1 MSHVI
6 PCPMFGRLKEG
17 EPSAL
22 AARNGKKPWLSE
34 AQILVRSYQGRVSQR
49 ICIVI
54 YIIRYMYIIMK
65 ITIIIVITIIIIV
78 IVITIII
85 IYIYI
90 YIYIHIYIYTYIYIY
105 VFIYLFIFSTQKK
118 RCRQVEETWK
128 SLELLHHWI
137 IERLCWRHFPGIF
150 LWVALLLHVG
160 QGLACQAE
168 LLEGGIGCKVN
179 PTNNH
184 IDHVIDHSHESLHY
198 ILSVLAFWYVF

>member
-65 ITIIIVITIIIIV
+65 ITIIVITIIIIV
-78 IVITIII
+78 VIITII
-85 IYIYI
+85 
-90 YIYIHIYIYTYIYIY
+90 IYTYIYM
-105 VFIYLFIFSTQKK
+105 FIYLFIFSTQKNDADK
-118 RCRQVEETWK
+118 LRKPGNLWNCC
-128 SLELLHHWI
+128 I
-137 IERLCWRHFPGIF
+137 IESLNDYAGDTFPASFCGSLF
-150 LWVALLLHVG
+150 YCTSAKAWHAK
-160 QGLACQAE
+160 QSSWKAGLGVRSTPQT
-168 LLEGGIGCKVN
+168 I
-179 PTNNH
+179 
-184 IDHVIDHSHESLHY
+184 I
-198 ILSVLAFWYVF
+198 

>member
-1 MSHVI
+1 LKVVALIEQFHGWWIAMSHVI

-128 SLELLHHWI
+128 SLELLHH
-137 IERLCWRHFPGIF
+137 
-150 LWVALLLHVG
+150 
-160 QGLACQAE
+160 
-168 LLEGGIGCKVN
+168 
-179 PTNNH
+179 
-184 IDHVIDHSHESLHY
+184 
-198 ILSVLAFWYVF
+198 

>member
-1 MSHVI
+1 MVDSHVTCHPMSHVWKTERRRAFSI
-6 PCPMFGRLKEG
+6 SSQEWQK
-17 EPSAL
+17 AL
-22 AARNGKKPWLSE
+22 A
-34 AQILVRSYQGRVSQR
+34 VRSPDTNQELPRQSFSEDMY
-49 ICIVI
+49 CYI

-65 ITIIIVITIIIIV
+65 ITIIVITIIIIV
-78 IVITIII
+78 IITIII

-90 YIYIHIYIYTYIYIY
+90 YIYM
-105 VFIYLFIFSTQKK
+105 FIYLYLAPKK

-198 ILSVLAFWYVF
+198 ILSVLSFWYVF